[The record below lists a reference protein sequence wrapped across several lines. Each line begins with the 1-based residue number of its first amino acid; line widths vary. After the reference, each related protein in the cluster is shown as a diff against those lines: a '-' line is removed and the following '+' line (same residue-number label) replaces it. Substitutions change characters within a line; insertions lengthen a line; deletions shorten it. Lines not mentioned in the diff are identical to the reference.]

1 MLGTYRRHFRQALL
15 GCSATDCPAFN
26 TPSPSHEPSDA
37 AAIAFSFIQ
46 SRTPCEC
53 PHANPAESGGEPV
66 GISLEDLERFY
77 NEGQSTGDFGEMC
90 SMVTDAFGKSLKLAS
105 SFLDANGSVDKTSVQ
120 QVYVLLIHKSPANVT
135 AAFLAATLEQ
145 LTLLKAHD
153 ITSDSSKLLSL
164 LIILLQNPLL
174 LDPMSHAELLPTMC
188 EVLSKLPQFH
198 HPILC
203 QELLTPPTSQPGAA
217 DATAAENREYMA
229 RELERLIGIFQHFI
243 TLRLL
248 SRTDDSMTPNRDVA
262 VMNATKCLSM
272 FYQANERYHLI
283 PYTEFY
289 NDAVNEQLD
298 IKEDFPHFK
307 DRKGFTFCD
316 YSFIL
321 NPAIKADILKV
332 ESMFQMRHE
341 LQDAFFRALFQ
352 GVNSPYLV
360 LEIRRDFIIR
370 DALYQ
375 LECKTPK
382 DLKKQLRV
390 QFVGEEGVDEGGV
403 QKEFFQLV
411 IREMFDPK
419 YGEFLET
426 GILDIIH
433 LSYFSLRI
441 HWTIPNTT
449 RHVRH
454 QRGLAPV
461 LVQFQ
466 SDGRRDRD

>member
-105 SFLDANGSVDKTSVQ
+105 SFLD
-120 QVYVLLIHKSPANVT
+120 SPANVT

-352 GVNSPYLV
+352 GTELVVIEPLLLSCFLMLLHCWVDGNQLVTCRTNSSILAARGKLR
-360 LEIRRDFIIR
+360 LEQASTAPIWYWRSAATSSSGMRYIRSQEAAPRAVR
-370 DALYQ
+370 RRRGRRRGRSA
-375 LECKTPK
+375 
-382 DLKKQLRV
+382 
-390 QFVGEEGVDEGGV
+390 EGV
-403 QKEFFQLV
+403 L
-411 IREMFDPK
+411 PAC
-419 YGEFLET
+419 
-426 GILDIIH
+426 H
-433 LSYFSLRI
+433 
-441 HWTIPNTT
+441 T
-449 RHVRH
+449 RDV
-454 QRGLAPV
+454 
-461 LVQFQ
+461 
-466 SDGRRDRD
+466 